1 MAKKK
6 IVPSAKPKID
16 LRPRIDE
23 TEEPE
28 DRSTFRILPY
38 PNIAALAQFQILG
51 MKPPDINQVFLSVCI
66 GPNTGDMHALACVGV
81 FPIKGQESAKGVEIL
96 NAFALSDSA
105 YVALSEAIRAVLM
118 PFGYRSFEGDVNML
132 SATEP
137 IRVIGHKPFYEHVDP
152 NQRKM

>member
-1 MAKKK
+1 MPKKK
-6 IVPSAKPKID
+6 TLPAKPKID

-23 TEEPE
+23 TVEPE

-66 GPNTGDMHALACVGV
+66 GPNTGDMYALACVGI
-81 FPIKGQESAKGVEIL
+81 FPVKGQESVKGVEIL

-105 YVALSEAIRAVLM
+105 YVALCEAIRAVLM
-118 PFGYRSFEGDVNML
+118 PFGYRNFEGDVNML